1 MGRGGAGRHFNWHFR
16 LFDCAWMTRVSRVND
31 QIRERMPDCLI
42 TCLAVR
48 QCIPHSTRHATP
60 TRPVT
65 CLSNAPPIKLVQV
78 AFTKIKANTQNQRN
92 AFPFRLF
99 ALLGGENGNGKM
111 RENVSQFI
119 ALSFGFS
126 LKCLTISFH
135 LFSIALF
142 TFSAFQ
148 FVLYLLLPQKG
159 WPRIA
164 GQLTVRKGEMGRWGR
179 WLMDSWVQ
187 EINEI

>member
-1 MGRGGAGRHFNWHFR
+1 MN
-16 LFDCAWMTRVSRVND
+16 AWLPGCPSM
-31 QIRERMPDCLI
+31 
-42 TCLAVR
+42 
-48 QCIPHSTRHATP
+48 HSTFHSACHAHSPCHLPVKCAPYKISSSGIYENQSKHTKP
-60 TRPVT
+60 TKRFSFLP
-65 CLSNAPPIKLVQV
+65 LSP
-78 AFTKIKANTQNQRN
+78 
-92 AFPFRLF
+92 
-99 ALLGGENGNGKM
+99 LLGWENGNGKM

-164 GQLTVRKGEMGRWGR
+164 GQLTVRKGEMGRGEMVDGQLGSGNKWNIIR
-179 WLMDSWVQ
+179 YIVQ
-187 EINEI
+187 FRLNCVSIQSRLSTAHSVQP

>member
-1 MGRGGAGRHFNWHFR
+1 
-16 LFDCAWMTRVSRVND
+16 MTRRVND

-42 TCLAVR
+42 AW
-48 QCIPHSTRHATP
+48 
-60 TRPVT
+60 
-65 CLSNAPPIKLVQV
+65 LSVN
-78 AFTKIKANTQNQRN
+78 AFTFHSACHAHSPCHLPVKCAPYKISSSGIYENQSKHTKPTKRFSFSPLCS
-92 AFPFRLF
+92 AGRR
-99 ALLGGENGNGKM
+99 GGRKM

-126 LKCLTISFH
+126 LECLTISFH

-148 FVLYLLLPQKG
+148 FVLYLLETQKG

-164 GQLTVRKGEMGRWGR
+164 GRLTVRKGGDGEMVDRQFGSGNKWNIIRYI
-179 WLMDSWVQ
+179 VQ
-187 EINEI
+187 FRLNCVSIQSRLSTAHSVQP